1 LAALQIDGSAPE
13 RRQANR
19 HAEPSVPLPRLGI
32 EVFEHDLAM
41 DGPAYADSI
50 LWRKLAW
57 DVAPRFGLVHMHVRD
72 LAVVV

>member
-1 LAALQIDGSAPE
+1 LAPLPIDRPAPE
-13 RRQANR
+13 GRQADR
-19 HAEPSVPLPRLGI
+19 HAEPRVPLLRLGL
-32 EVFEHDLAM
+32 EAFEHDLAM
-41 DGPAYADSI
+41 DEPAYPDSI